1 MRFKIPDY
9 KNPRDQTRIE
19 AAVRFL
25 QLSVCFLPVFWLSAC
40 ATMDFA
46 NAPDELALTLEDAIV
61 AIPAQYFKWDVP
73 SGMFTKGR
81 MKDVAQ
87 DLTKIAGENKI
98 PLVIYLH
105 GCSGFGYSTSIDIQF
120 LLSNGYAVLAP
131 NSFARK
137 YKPKSC
143 ESSTYTGGLHRDVLF
158 FRLAEAKYVHEKA
171 KTLPWVDKR
180 NIFMMGFS
188 EGGITTAQ
196 YRLGGLAGKIIL
208 GWTCNSGWPEY
219 SGISGPR
226 DEPILAVVASNDP
239 WFRNPWTS
247 GHCGSSM
254 FFRRNAE
261 SVVVNVNFHH
271 VQSLPE
277 VKEKILK
284 FLELN
289 RRP

>member
-1 MRFKIPDY
+1 MRYRIPDY
-9 KNPRDQTRIE
+9 QNPKHQTRIE
-19 AAVRFL
+19 AVLRFL
-25 QLSVCFLPVFWLSAC
+25 QLSFSFLILFWLNAC
-40 ATMDFA
+40 ATMDIA
-46 NAPDELALTLEDAIV
+46 NAPDELARTLDDAIV
-61 AIPAQYFKWDVP
+61 AIPARYFKWDVP

-81 MKDVAQ
+81 TKDVLQ
-87 DLTKIAGENKI
+87 DLTKIAAEKKI

-105 GCSGFGYSTSIDIQF
+105 GCAGFGSASNHDINF
-120 LLSNGYAVLAP
+120 LLNNGYAVLAP

-137 YKPKSC
+137 YKPQSC
-143 ESSTYTGGLHRDVLF
+143 DPNTYTGGFHRGVLY
-158 FRLAEAKYVHEKA
+158 FRLAEATYAHEAA
-171 KTLPWVDKR
+171 KNLPWVDKR

-196 YRLGGLAGKIIL
+196 YRRGGLAGRIIL
-208 GWTCNSGWPEY
+208 GWTCNSGVPEKR
-219 SGISGPR
+219 GISGPR

-239 WFRNPWTS
+239 WFRDPSYS
-247 GHCGSSM
+247 GHCGNWTS
-254 FFRRNAE
+254 FRRNVE

>member
-1 MRFKIPDY
+1 MPDY
-9 KNPRDQTRIE
+9 KNYRIQTRIE

-25 QLSVCFLPVFWLSAC
+25 QLSICFLLVFWLSAC
-40 ATMDFA
+40 ATMDIA
-46 NAPDELALTLEDAIV
+46 NAPDELARTLDYGIV

-73 SGMFTKGR
+73 SGISTIGL

-105 GCSGFGYSTSIDIQF
+105 GCNGLDQSSSIDIEF

-131 NSFARK
+131 SSFARK

-143 ESSTYTGGLHRDVLF
+143 EPSTATGGLHRDVLS
-158 FRLAEAKYVHEKA
+158 FRLAEANYAHQA
-171 KTLPWVDKR
+171 ANNLPWVDKR
-180 NIFMMGFS
+180 TIFMMGFS
-188 EGGITTAQ
+188 EGGITAAKYQ
-196 YRLGGLAGKIIL
+196 RGGLAGRIIL
-208 GWTCNSGWPEY
+208 GWTCNSAWPEY

-239 WFRNPWTS
+239 WYSRPSTS
-247 GHCGSSM
+247 GHCGSWM
-254 FFRRNAE
+254 LLRRNAE
-261 SVVVNVNFHH
+261 SVVVNVNFHA
-271 VQSLPE
+271 VQFFPE
-277 VKEKILK
+277 VREKIVK